1 MSENGT
7 EFDVTIVIRVG
18 TGTLQA
24 ALKYAEG
31 VTESLPLDPGPAH
44 LRSSWIESVIMVQ
57 P

>member
-1 MSENGT
+1 MSTDGT

-24 ALKYAEG
+24 AIKYAEG